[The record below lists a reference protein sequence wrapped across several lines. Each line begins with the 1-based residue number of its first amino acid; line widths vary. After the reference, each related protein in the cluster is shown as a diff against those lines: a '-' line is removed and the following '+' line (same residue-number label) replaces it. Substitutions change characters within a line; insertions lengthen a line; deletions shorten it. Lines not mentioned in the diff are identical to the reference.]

1 MKKLFL
7 VLVVLGLGS
16 AYAQD
21 PITSPKEGQ
30 KEKSALLPAP
40 VKDGKRPVLE
50 EGTRAKSQ
58 KQRPQNGKGTSKS
71 GIRP

>member
-7 VLVVLGLGS
+7 VLIVLGLGT
-16 AYAQD
+16 AYADD
-21 PITSPKEGQ
+21 PITSPKEGR
-30 KEKSALLPAP
+30 KEKSALIPSP
-40 VKDGKRPVLE
+40 ISEGKPPKLE
-50 EGTRAKSQ
+50 PGTRTKSQ